1 MGENMEH
8 PWEYTHMVQFATPKT
23 KIDYST
29 REGQKGLINACGQIF
44 RKLPRIIDKMPTGS
58 GWQVNSHNILLVNG
72 SIMISI
78 LLQRPKRA

>member
-1 MGENMEH
+1 MEEKTEH

-29 REGQKGLINACGQIF
+29 REGQKGLIKTSGAIF
-44 RKLPRIIDKMPTGS
+44 SKLPQIIDRLPSGG
-58 GWQVNSHNILLVNG
+58 GWQVNSHDILLVDG
-72 SIMISI
+72 SIMVSI